1 MALEP
6 VGVVA
11 VAAVVR
17 PHARLHI
24 CDVPRLGAQHPE
36 EREGVHRPGADLGV
50 AALHDGASDGGPVLL
65 EPLDGLLEGERA
77 APLVSVAGG
86 GVCGGER
93 GRRPVGAGV
102 GRRSRYEETA
112 WAWAC
117 AAGGRRRGVGEG
129 GGDVRVSGGGGGGEE
144 GRHGDGG
151 AHARG
156 RGHGNKES
164 KRG

>member
-11 VAAVVR
+11 VAAVVG

-24 CDVPRLGAQHPE
+24 GDVPRLGPQHPE

-50 AALHDGASDGGPVLL
+50 AALHDGAADGGPVLL
-65 EPLDGLLEGERA
+65 EPLDGLLEGQR
-77 APLVSVAGG
+77 APLVAGTGG
-86 GVCGGER
+86 GGCGGER

-102 GRRSRYEETA
+102 GRRSRHEETA
-112 WAWAC
+112 WAG
-117 AAGGRRRGVGEG
+117 AAGGRRRGGGEG

-144 GRHGDGG
+144 GSHGDAG
-151 AHARG
+151 A
-156 RGHGNKES
+156 RGHGNEES